1 MVWLILMAIFTIVQF
16 ASLFQPPLLDDV
28 DAAHAECAQHM
39 IESGNWITPKLDDIR
54 YLEKPPMPYW
64 LAAVF
69 YYVFG
74 ENAFATHLPNALAML
89 CLTWLAWLWT
99 RRAWGDRA
107 GFYAGMFVLTAWGLF
122 LFTRFI
128 IPEAILSFFL
138 LLALYCLVVG
148 LEDNRPS
155 AFYLMYVS
163 LALGTL
169 TKGLI
174 APVFFIGALVPF
186 LLVTGQWRRWR
197 TIRPFTG
204 TLVYLL
210 VALPWHI
217 LCGIQNPGEGHPV
230 GNHPTLG
237 NVHGFWYFYIVNEH
251 IDRFLGTRY
260 PDDYNKLPGYL
271 YWSLHLVWLYPW
283 SLFLPAALVV
293 AWKTRRTWLPH
304 LRREAGQTV
313 DFYIDNAARSDVAT
327 YVAQLKFRMRSA
339 WLLFLFS
346 AFEIIFFSIST
357 NQEYYTFETW
367 VPLLMLIA
375 GMLANVEEK
384 YIWPSPEGGKP
395 LVSKGWLTLGQTAF
409 AAFGV
414 ICASA
419 LGWALWIS
427 RNVKPGDKIG
437 QLLAHRGV
445 ANYTLS
451 MSHLFDLTGRSFA
464 DLRLSSALAAVS
476 LFVGGI
482 VGWWLRRKGRHFAA
496 TFSIGLTMTVFLVAA
511 HIAFVRVAPMLTSEP
526 MAKTIM
532 ANGTPADTFIIYGNQ
547 ATASS
552 IIFYTYKYFHYK
564 PAMIVMK
571 RCGKHSQGSTLLWG
585 SCYTDAPHIF
595 LTNAKLASMWGK
607 GHRKW
612 LFAQG
617 HYRAE
622 AEKALH
628 GRLYKVQ
635 TLYDKVLWTDRPL
648 TKN

>member
-89 CLTWLAWLWT
+89 GLTWLAWLWT